1 MASAAA
7 PWEDAWRRL
16 LPGPPPPWPNGQFPA
31 APESL
36 AQSILPGWNFGTI
49 VNVSEEN
56 SAAPETELAILRT
69 QSYGR
74 QLGQISDALQVL
86 ITERATA
93 GGKTD
98 PALQRFSEMRA
109 EIEGIKRSGLPD
121 RVAQLCTDLAA
132 LQKEDDKEYDRLRR
146 QLLTALE
153 ERTGSRRVGTATT

>member
-1 MASAAA
+1 MAGGTVTWNDVLRRYYA
-7 PWEDAWRRL
+7 PS
-16 LPGPPPPWPNGQFPA
+16 WPNGQLPA
-31 APESL
+31 APENL
-36 AQSILPGWNFGTI
+36 AQAVLPGWNFGTI

-86 ITERATA
+86 ITERAKA

-132 LQKEDDKEYDRLRR
+132 LQKEDGTEYDRLRR

-153 ERTGSRRVGTATT
+153 ERTGSRRVGTATA